1 VRKPV
6 EFAQTPINGREKHMG
21 MKVTVKGKH
30 RLEVTDGLREHAE
43 QRLHRLEK
51 YFQNVTEAI
60 VIESVEGASE
70 HRVEVT
76 LFGDNLTL
84 RGEERTGDM
93 YASVDRVVEK
103 LEQRLKKYKVKH
115 THLRNHHDSLRTNV
129 SLSGEVGIDG
139 ILPAETQE
147 EEEFRPRIV
156 RTKAVTM
163 KPMSTDDAMKMLE
176 LTDHEWFVYLDQD
189 TNLTQVVYRR
199 RDGNYALVVPK
210 I

>member
-1 VRKPV
+1 
-6 EFAQTPINGREKHMG
+6 MS

-51 YFQNVTEAI
+51 YFQNVSEAV
-60 VIESVEGASE
+60 VIESVEGSSE

-76 LFGDNLTL
+76 LLGDNLTL
-84 RGEERTGDM
+84 RGEERTSDM
-93 YASVDRVVEK
+93 YASVDRVVDK

-115 THLRNHHDSLRTNV
+115 SHLRNHHDSVRT
-129 SLSGEVGIDG
+129 SAATSSEIGIDG
-139 ILPAETQE
+139 ILPAETPDDE
-147 EEEFRPRIV
+147 DLRPRIV

-163 KPMSTDDAMKMLE
+163 KPMSIDDAVKMLE

-189 TNLTQVVYRR
+189 TQLTQVVYRR